1 MLTWSNRA
9 NWINIIAALGA
20 AVAAWA
26 QVTTAP
32 AGSQPA
38 VDPEVDEILTRLEL
52 REIKDLAARVT
63 WRLEYVIDPD
73 DFTVKLGRIWYEDR
87 DPVARFLIHFDTRIS
102 GERRDKS
109 DEQHVFDGRW
119 YTKIDA
125 RTKSVERYEVR
136 RPDDPVDPY
145 RVGEGV
151 FPVPFGQ
158 KKEEILREF
167 EVTKVPP
174 AEKDPPGTDRLHLVP
189 RQGTQTGESYKELDF
204 WIERDGPAVG
214 LPTRVRVAKLDGTG
228 KLNSYITITFD
239 EPKINAGL
247 EPKVFEITIPAGYTV
262 SEERLEPIAPPQ
274 PQ

>member
-1 MLTWSNRA
+1 MLIRSNRA
-9 NWINIIAALGA
+9 NWASMIAVLGA
-20 AVAAWA
+20 AVAACGQA
-26 QVTTAP
+26 TTAP

-38 VDPEVDEILTRLEL
+38 ADPEVNQILTRLEQ
-52 REIKDLAARVT
+52 RQIKDLAARVT

-109 DEQHVFDGRW
+109 DEHHVFDGRW
-119 YTKIDA
+119 YTKVDA
-125 RTKSVERYEVR
+125 RTQSVERYEVR

-145 RVGEGV
+145 KVGEGV

-167 EVTKVPP
+167 AVTQVPP
-174 AEKDPPGTDRLHLVP
+174 AEKDPPDTDHLHLVP
-189 RQGTQTGESYKELDF
+189 RQGTQTGASYKELDF
-204 WIERDGPAVG
+204 WIERAGPAAG

-239 EPKINAGL
+239 DPQLNAGL
-247 EPKVFEITIPAGYTV
+247 DPKVFDLTVPAGYTV
-262 SEERLEPIAPPQ
+262 SEERLAPIAPPQ